1 MKWFYEEDQKEIGDF
16 CVQQQQV
23 LKYNG
28 LFEIF
33 NKLYDMVMDK
43 LEVVK
48 KDYDVFWKRYSEKV
62 VIYNVDLSCLEQL
75 GEENQWLLKQIEM
88 LIQQRDM
95 VIQLQYQ
102 CVFFLRRFEVIYYE
116 LNKVMVQNKDLQW
129 EMELLQLELIE
140 LRIMQVKI
148 VKELE
153 KYREEWDV
161 VYSEYK
167 FIMSECDQ
175 VIFELDKLQIEV
187 ELVEFKFKSSIF
199 EKKVVNEEME
209 VLWQIKDMV
218 IMDVGRVNKEVE
230 IF

>member
-1 MKWFYEEDQKEIGDF
+1 
-16 CVQQQQV
+16 
-23 LKYNG
+23 
-28 LFEIF
+28 
-33 NKLYDMVMDK
+33 
-43 LEVVK
+43 
-48 KDYDVFWKRYSEKV
+48 
-62 VIYNVDLSCLEQL
+62 
-75 GEENQWLLKQIEM
+75 
-88 LIQQRDM
+88 
-95 VIQLQYQ
+95 
-102 CVFFLRRFEVIYYE
+102 
-116 LNKVMVQNKDLQW
+116 
-129 EMELLQLELIE
+129 MELLQLELIE